1 MVYANDFYAATD
13 SDTLERAIQHRTADG
28 IVIIPPRQSDVDPD
42 RTYWLLD
49 RAVCIPS
56 DTTVILENCMI
67 KLSDR
72 CRDNFF
78 RTANCGL
85 GIADP
90 AKIRNVHLKGVGRCV
105 LMGADHPRATGD
117 GTKILACPCPKKP
130 EDLCRLADWIPEE
143 RRKSGNL
150 DFWDCHDHSYGTDA
164 NNPNESHYGDWRG
177 IGVLFANAEHFSIE
191 NLTIIESHGWG
202 ISLEAC
208 AYGRVEKIDFD
219 AKMERE
225 IDGLLQNTEN
235 QDGIDLRNGC
245 HDIVVTDITGGTG
258 DDLIALTAIA
268 SPHAL
273 PGGSLRTT
281 HVMHNA
287 WTRRERDIY
296 NIIIRNVIGRCQ
308 SGVCCLIRLLPAE
321 AQIRNVVIDNVVDNS
336 PADCTTGIAL
346 LLGEPDGAYGR
357 NLPDSIQNLTVSNLV
372 SACRRTVAVEG
383 YLNHAAFT
391 NIINRGEEPYVFFVA
406 RPGGMKNTLLSNIQT
421 AGDQIIR
428 QNQ

>member
-1 MVYANDFYAATD
+1 MIYANEFRAATD
-13 SDTLERAIQHRTADG
+13 SDTLEQAIRHRTADG
-28 IVIIPPRQSDVDPD
+28 IVIIPPRQSDVDPE

-56 DTTVILENCMI
+56 DTTVILENCKI

-117 GTKILACPCPKKP
+117 GSKILACPCPKKP
-130 EDLCRLADWIPEE
+130 EDLCRLADWIPAE
-143 RRKSGNL
+143 RRSSGNL

-164 NNPNESHYGDWRG
+164 NDPNESHYGDWRG
-177 IGVLFANAEHFSIE
+177 IGILFANAEHFSIE

-268 SPHAL
+268 SPKEL
-273 PGGSLRTT
+273 PGGSLCTT
-281 HVMHNA
+281 HVMHND

-346 LLGEPDGAYGR
+346 LLGEADGAYGC

-372 SACRRTVAVEG
+372 SACRRTVVVEG
-383 YLNHAAFT
+383 YLNHAVFT
-391 NIINRGEEPYVFFVA
+391 NIINRGENPCVFFVA
-406 RPGGMKNTLLSNIQT
+406 RPDGMKNTLLSNIQT
-421 AGDQIIR
+421 AGDRLIR
-428 QNQ
+428 QN